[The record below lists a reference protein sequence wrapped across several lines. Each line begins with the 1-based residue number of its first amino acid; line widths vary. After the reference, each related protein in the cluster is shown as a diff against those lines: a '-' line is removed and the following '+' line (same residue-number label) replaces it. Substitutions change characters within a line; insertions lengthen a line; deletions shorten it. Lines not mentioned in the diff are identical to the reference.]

1 MFADTVARVGFF
13 SCCGTLH
20 TSQTLSIT
28 TEGLW
33 TEDKRGMLPI
43 LVFALG
49 GLGTCRASPDDLAD
63 KQEREGEGEGES
75 ESRGESR
82 LASLTS
88 PLSCYSYLPGSCRR
102 TQTRRRTP
110 LLVPLPAPPL
120 PLLLL
125 CLIKFIPCTFFRVMH
140 RDLG

>member
-1 MFADTVARVGFF
+1 
-13 SCCGTLH
+13 
-20 TSQTLSIT
+20 
-28 TEGLW
+28 
-33 TEDKRGMLPI
+33 MLPI

-110 LLVPLPAPPL
+110 LLVPRPSPSSSSSLPYQIYSL
-120 PLLLL
+120 YIFL
-125 CLIKFIPCTFFRVMH
+125 CDAQRFRIKWLSGRKFGSERRGQPGRSTIVQTQQNSNA
-140 RDLG
+140 